1 MKYYAKLDENNIV
14 LSAITRD
21 DNIGANETEDVAY
34 LSKTYGWSNWKRTF
48 NDGTRKN
55 FANGPIWKYDEA
67 SDSFIEA
74 ERPFPSWTL
83 NSSTGKYEAPTPM
96 PEKTVDGLK
105 IMMDWNE
112 STQAWEYGPNVNADG
127 STE

>member
-1 MKYYAKLDENNIV
+1 MKYYAKLDENNVV
-14 LSAITRD
+14 LSAITLD
-21 DNIGANETEDVAY
+21 DSIGANEAEDVAY
-34 LSKTYGWSNWKRTF
+34 LSKTYGWSKWKRTY

-55 FANGPIWKYDEA
+55 FASGPVWKYDEA
-67 SDSFIEA
+67 SDSFVEA
-74 ERPFPSWTL
+74 TQPFPSWTL

-96 PEKTVDGLK
+96 PEKIVDGLK

-112 STQAWEYGPNVNADG
+112 STQAWEHGPNVHADG